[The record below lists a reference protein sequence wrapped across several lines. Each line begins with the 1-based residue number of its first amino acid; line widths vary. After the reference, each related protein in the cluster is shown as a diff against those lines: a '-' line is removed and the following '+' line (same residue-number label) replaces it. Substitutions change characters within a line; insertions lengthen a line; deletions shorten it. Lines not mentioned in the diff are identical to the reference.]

1 FHQNLS
7 LPSSEL
13 LRFLSN
19 PSTLPPFANFSSPA
33 VLRLPVR
40 LAPLPKLIISISG
53 IIDIYPIF

>member
-1 FHQNLS
+1 NLS